1 MTCFDRWIVTDL
13 ERSLDKR
20 LPTQGCL
27 LCHCCHHE
35 KDRSVSSLVSGG
47 GREAQEADPSQD
59 QTPSQCAALYCFQPP
74 SFQMVCYTEFLAVL
88 TDLLSTP
95 GSPHKKG
102 RRFLPCAPLWGSNVL
117 YGALGLPTPSSL
129 RVWKKRGRII
139 MRPPSSSAVH
149 RHRSS
154 WTEAFLVPSRYRAY
168 VLLEKAGA

>member
-1 MTCFDRWIVTDL
+1 MTSACPLRAASCVTAVIMRRIGQLAHWSQVGD
-13 ERSLDKR
+13 ERHRKR
-20 LPTQGCL
+20 ILAKTKPPANVQF
-27 LCHCCHHE
+27 
-35 KDRSVSSLVSGG
+35 
-47 GREAQEADPSQD
+47 
-59 QTPSQCAALYCFQPP
+59 YCFQPP
-74 SFQMVCYTEFLAVL
+74 SFQMVCYIEFLAVL